1 MIAAPASPKLVD
13 AAERVSA
20 NRAPGL
26 ASSLPIVLKK
36 PCPPGSIPV
45 APFIRPPVI
54 PVITPALRAS
64 FKLPPDIKVPIP
76 EPSAEP

>member
-26 ASSLPIVLKK
+26 ASSLPIVLKN
-36 PCPPGSIPV
+36 PVPFIIPTP
-45 APFIRPPVI
+45 PFIRPPVI
-54 PVITPALRAS
+54 PAMTPALRAS

-76 EPSAEP
+76 EPRAAP